1 MRGPRT
7 GRGRAPLVAE
17 RRARPAA
24 PAPRRRVRRPR
35 GGGLRAVLLW
45 PLRLAW
51 RFAWRL
57 GAVAAIA
64 LALAVGYYYTT
75 LPPVAEIADGR
86 ARGSV
91 TMLDRSGDVF
101 AWRGEQFGGIV
112 TASTVAP
119 ALRDAIVATEDRRF
133 WDHLGVDPIGIASA
147 VRINLREGRGPL
159 SGHGGSTLTQQAAKL
174 LCFGRPYVPDEWDSK
189 AAYEAECRRG
199 TIGRKLKEAVYA
211 LAMEARYTKEE
222 ILTIYLNRA
231 FLGAGA
237 NGFEAAAQRYFGRSA
252 GEVSVPQAAMLAGLL
267 VAPSRYA
274 PTGDLARAQG
284 RAATVLQLM
293 QEQGYISP
301 EDAAAA
307 RAAPAT
313 LSEAAEARAGG
324 AFADWLMA
332 SGPDFLTT
340 ETTEDVV
347 IRTTLDQR
355 IQAAAEAALR
365 EVFATQVSPGSK
377 AQAAIVVM
385 DADGAVRAMVGGR
398 EARAG
403 EFNRAVQAVR
413 QTGSAFKPFAYAAAL
428 DLGHSPLSTVVDQP
442 LRIDVPGS
450 GPYEPRNYDGR
461 FRGRVT
467 LADALMWSLN
477 IPAVLVSEAV
487 GRENVRRVAADF
499 GLDSDLALG
508 PALALGASESTLLEM
523 TGAYAG
529 ILNGGRSVT
538 PYGLVD
544 LELGGEGLMDRS
556 GGMGERVVSERA
568 AGELVW
574 MMSRVISEGT
584 GTRARLPGRE
594 AAGKTGTTQAARDA
608 WFVGFTADYAAGV
621 WMGYDDNTPLKGVTG
636 GGLPAEIWRGT
647 MERVHEGLPARPL
660 PMLPPTPPRARG
672 LRPGARRAAARAR
685 RARARGGGCCD
696 RPRHARRPA
705 QPLSSRLTT
714 RPFTATGGAL
724 PPSAPSILRETP
736 CGPAPLTRIKW
747 IGPTSSTK
755 GLPRAPMTRT
765 QRQWA
770 PPAAGPA
777 GP

>member
-1 MRGPRT
+1 MGAWDRRPS
-7 GRGRAPLVAE
+7 GRARVKGAGGRRPLVAE
-17 RRARPAA
+17 RRPTGGRQPRRPARRRA
-24 PAPRRRVRRPR
+24 PSRAPRGG
-35 GGGLRAVLLW
+35 GGGLRAALVW
-45 PLRLAW
+45 PLRLLW
-51 RFAWRL
+51 RFSWRL
-57 GAVAAIA
+57 GVVAAV
-64 LALAVGYYYTT
+64 LVALAVGYVYTT

-91 TMLDRSGDVF
+91 TMLDRGGDVF

-159 SGHGGSTLTQQAAKL
+159 SGHGGSTLTQQTAKL
-174 LCFGRPYVPDEWDSK
+174 LCFGRPYEPDEWESK

-199 TIGRKLKEAVYA
+199 TLGRKIKEAVYA

-252 GEVSVPQAAMLAGLL
+252 AEVSVPQAAMLAGLL

-274 PTGDLARAQG
+274 PTADLERSQG
-284 RAATVLQLM
+284 RAAVVLKLM
-293 QEQGYISP
+293 QEQGYITA

-313 LSEAAEARAGG
+313 LSEAAEARTGG

-332 SGPDFLTT
+332 TGPDFLTT
-340 ETTEDVV
+340 DTTEDVV
-347 IRTTLDQR
+347 IRTTLDQG

-365 EVFATQVSPGSK
+365 EVFATQVSAGSE
-377 AQAAIVVM
+377 AEAAIVVM

-398 EARAG
+398 ESRAG
-403 EFNRAVQAVR
+403 LFNRAVQAER
-413 QTGSAFKPFAYAAAL
+413 QTGSAFKPFVYAAAL
-428 DLGHSPLSTVVDQP
+428 DLGHSPLATVVDEP
-442 LRIDVPGS
+442 LTIDVPGS
-450 GPYEPRNYDGR
+450 GPYRPRNYDGG

-467 LADALMWSLN
+467 LADSLMWSLN

-499 GLDSDLALG
+499 GLQSDLALG
-508 PALALGASESTLLEM
+508 PALALGASESTLLNM
-523 TGAYAG
+523 TAAYAG
-529 ILNGGRSVT
+529 ILNGGRSVA

-544 LELGGEGLMDRS
+544 LELGGEALMDRA
-556 GGMGERVVSERA
+556 GGMGERVISEDA
-568 AGELVW
+568 ARELVW
-574 MMSRVISEGT
+574 MMSRVVTEGT
-584 GTRARLPGRE
+584 GTRARLSGRE

-636 GGLPAEIWRGT
+636 GGLPAEIWRET
-647 MERVHEGLPARPL
+647 MERVHAGMPARPL
-660 PMLPPTPPRARG
+660 PMTPPVAPRVEAAGYGGGSQAARSQGSQGFGGTAAAPQEWDRVPPNAGGAADRSVFDALRG
-672 LRPGARRAAARAR
+672 LF
-685 RARARGGGCCD
+685 GGG
-696 RPRHARRPA
+696 
-705 QPLSSRLTT
+705 
-714 RPFTATGGAL
+714 
-724 PPSAPSILRETP
+724 
-736 CGPAPLTRIKW
+736 
-747 IGPTSSTK
+747 
-755 GLPRAPMTRT
+755 
-765 QRQWA
+765 
-770 PPAAGPA
+770 
-777 GP
+777 